1 MARTKEISMYRTL
14 RCDPKLFQKDLKGR
28 TFIVTGANSGAGLAT
43 VEQLVRQG
51 AHVVAACRRVG
62 AGEEA
67 TKHLASERGSVEVM
81 ALDLGSLASVR
92 RFVSEF
98 KTKHQRLHGLV
109 NNAGV
114 MSTPEGRTEDGFETQ
129 LGTNHL
135 GHFLLTELLLD
146 VLEASAP
153 SRIVCVSSVAHVGI
167 RKQPAEIRL
176 DDFHFEKRPYDGV
189 QAYSQ
194 SKLAIVIYARHL
206 AQRLAKT
213 GVSVFSVHPG
223 WIRSNLVKH
232 MAPTWF
238 QNVVL
243 RPFSGVLGL
252 MSATDGAQT
261 QLHCLLDDDAPKHS
275 GEYYSQNSI
284 LYPDKANRAG
294 GWPMRSPNP
303 VVYDDEL
310 AERLLQASRELVQS
324 GRSVSGAA

>member
-1 MARTKEISMYRTL
+1 MYRTL
-14 RCDPKLFQKDLKGR
+14 RCDPKLFEKDLKGR
-28 TFIVTGANSGAGLAT
+28 TYIVTGANSGAGLAT
-43 VEQLVRQG
+43 VAQLVRQG
-51 AHVVAACRRVG
+51 ARVVAACRRVA

-67 TKHLASERGSVEVM
+67 TLHLGSARGSVEVM

-92 RFVSEF
+92 RFAADF
-98 KTKHQRLHGLV
+98 TAKHARLDGLV

-114 MSTPEGRTEDGFETQ
+114 MNTPQGRTEDGFETQ

-146 VLEASAP
+146 TLEASAP
-153 SRIVCVSSVAHVGI
+153 SRVVCVSSVAHVGI
-167 RKQPAEIRL
+167 RKEVGEIEL
-176 DDFHFEKRPYDGV
+176 DDLNFDKRPYDGLR
-189 QAYSQ
+189 AYTQ
-194 SKLAIVIYARHL
+194 SKLAIVVYARHL
-206 AQRLAKT
+206 ARRLEGT

-232 MAPTWF
+232 MAPTWV

-243 RPFSGVLGL
+243 RPFSGVLGM
-252 MSATDGAQT
+252 MSAEDGAQT

-284 LYPDKANRAG
+284 LYPNKANRPG

-303 VVYDDEL
+303 HVYDDRL
-310 AERLLQASRELVQS
+310 AERLYQASRTLVGYGQAAS
-324 GRSVSGAA
+324 GPS